1 MLSASKCCVLHSLV
15 WLMPDDELT
24 DRPTKSY
31 ITGQLAS
38 IYHTQQ
44 TTRPLMHGRCAL
56 SSTISS
62 LTTLQTH
69 TVTVSQATLRRQFV
83 MVTLAHTRLP
93 SVRFRRWSRF
103 LAVSLQVAWVI
114 NPAVGCHNFPPGL
127 QLPSQPLKGLQPIL
141 LLSEQRHDGC
151 EQFAKTVTR
160 QHCGCD
166 LNPGPSVPESSMLT
180 NSVTEPPVTSLTTI
194 HHSSIARQ
202 WAKEDSTIW
211 HLPVRLLSA
220 FQLNWVKLLCA

>member
-1 MLSASKCCVLHSLV
+1 MCWAHQCWTVQKILSILRGLCRFRLLGAGLPSAQSRDMLSASKYCVLHSLV

-127 QLPSQPLKGLQPIL
+127 QLPSQPLKGL
-141 LLSEQRHDGC
+141 
-151 EQFAKTVTR
+151 
-160 QHCGCD
+160 
-166 LNPGPSVPESSMLT
+166 
-180 NSVTEPPVTSLTTI
+180 
-194 HHSSIARQ
+194 
-202 WAKEDSTIW
+202 
-211 HLPVRLLSA
+211 
-220 FQLNWVKLLCA
+220 